1 MPACFMRDRDRDRW
15 IEKKGICRIMHRA
28 RRRKKRAERK
38 EGGKEELSELANQ
51 SVQNPSPSP
60 NEEGVGGKK
69 RKKG

>member
-1 MPACFMRDRDRDRW
+1 MFYERDRQMDR
-15 IEKKGICRIMHRA
+15 KKGICRIMHRA

-38 EGGKEELSELANQ
+38 EGGGGEELSKLANQ

-60 NEEGVGGKK
+60 NEEGVGEKK